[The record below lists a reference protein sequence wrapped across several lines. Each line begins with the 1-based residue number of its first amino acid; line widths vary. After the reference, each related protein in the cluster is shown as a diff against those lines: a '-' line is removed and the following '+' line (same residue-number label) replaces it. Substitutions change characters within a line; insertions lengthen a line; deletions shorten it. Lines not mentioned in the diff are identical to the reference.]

1 MFGLHHATRKSG
13 FLLDTLAL
21 QEVRGGVT
29 LPARGFPNRPCSDAI
44 VALVNDALTSLAAL
58 EVACDEGVTPHLAR
72 LDEAIT
78 RSADTQR
85 FVLERVREA
94 LSIHLSLL
102 QHRPDALW
110 PVLYAH
116 AAFVDSPRAR
126 TFGVS
131 AQGPE
136 MPMFEQVGRWL
147 AERKRLHPE
156 TPWLRALTPTTPWGG
171 ALVAELRTLEPK
183 RVISMTDDEVLLEA
197 GATFFRWRWATG
209 SVTPTAAPTSKP
221 ELLVRPS
228 SGGLAIKRG
237 DELTW
242 VLQPGWS
249 ISSVATASNRVACLA
264 FDGDE
269 TIVFVFDLSTGHQ
282 VASFDTTNE
291 SDVALSEDGAWLAW
305 RSSRA
310 VTSVRHLESGTQ
322 RSVSSGDFSSVAV
335 STTGHHVCVIEGG
348 VVRVSRPQ
356 AEPQGRPFVARPL
369 PPMFSRDGS
378 ALVLAQFVL
387 DGADGSVRLTHRH
400 HVHEYLEGGPAPFG
414 ARLTPQRFCVCE
426 GMTTETVDLATARVT
441 TYAGVHAVHW
451 HRVAWSGD
459 GLTFAVC
466 RHGSDS
472 VTLHSPL
479 GQRTVQAS
487 GPLEALALDQ
497 TGSQLA
503 LLHVDGTVE
512 LQAGGT
518 RLRRFPGATGLAF
531 LANDRAIAVGGRTS
545 TVVLGLDG
553 TERWSTQAPFVP
565 TDAIAAGVEWR
576 SGLRAPSTAEALAL
590 SAAQGLLAAS
600 DGART
605 AVFPSSTANWV
616 RSPATTLLAHGTTLL
631 SWEAI

>member
-1 MFGLHHATRKSG
+1 M
-13 FLLDTLAL
+13 
-21 QEVRGGVT
+21 
-29 LPARGFPNRPCSDAI
+29 
-44 VALVNDALTSLAAL
+44 NDALTSLAAL

-72 LDEAIT
+72 LDRAIAEST
-78 RSADTQR
+78 EHAR

-94 LSIHLSLL
+94 LAIHLCLL
-102 QHRPDALW
+102 QQRPDALW

-131 AQGPE
+131 AGGPD

-147 AERKRLHPE
+147 EERKRLHPE

-183 RVISMTDDEVLLEA
+183 RVVSMTDDEVMFEA
-197 GATFFRWRWATG
+197 GATRFLWRWATG
-209 SVTPTAAPTSKP
+209 SVTPAAAPAPKP
-221 ELLVRPS
+221 EPLVRPA
-228 SGGLAIKRG
+228 SGGLAITRG

-242 VLQPGWS
+242 LLQPGWS
-249 ISSVATASNRVACLA
+249 ISSVATASNRLACLA

-269 TIVFVFDLSTGHQ
+269 TIVFVFDLSTGQQ
-282 VASFDTTNE
+282 VASFDTANH

-305 RSSRA
+305 RSSQA

-322 RSVSSGDFSSVAV
+322 AGVNSGAFSSVAV
-335 STTGHHVCVIEGG
+335 STTGRHVCAIEGG
-348 VVRVSRPQ
+348 VVRVYRPQ

-414 ARLTPQRFCVCE
+414 VRLTPQRLCVCE
-426 GMTTETVDLATARVT
+426 GMTTETVDLSTARVT
-441 TYAGVHAVHW
+441 TYSGVHAAHW

-466 RHGSDS
+466 RHGADT
-472 VTLHSPL
+472 VTLHSPM
-479 GQRTVQAS
+479 GERRVQTS

-518 RLRRFPGATGLAF
+518 RLRSFPGATGLAF

-565 TDAIAAGVEWR
+565 TDAVAAGVEWR
-576 SGLRAPSTAEALAL
+576 SGLRAPSTAEALVL
-590 SAAQGLLAAS
+590 STAQGLLSAT
-600 DGART
+600 DGERT
-605 AVFPSSTANWV
+605 AVFPSRTAAWE
-616 RSPATTLLAHGTTLL
+616 RSPATGLLAHGTTLL
-631 SWEAI
+631 SWETA